1 MKKTLIISI
10 LISIILM
17 LGGSVVNA
25 TTSATLADDLYAKGE
40 KYGMTTADKVKIERY
55 LSENTVTDEQAN
67 KIMAKADE
75 AVAVMEKAG
84 VTRYNKL
91 TNAQASELKTI
102 AKEAA
107 DVIDAKLVFK
117 SGSVEIYDANGKLIE
132 TVAQNNGK
140 LAYTG
145 NNSVN
150 VVLTVSVI
158 AMIALAITV
167 GGKKLQTQ
175 NKLMQSV
182 KATISSIIVA
192 LLITGLL
199 LFGVKLFLGREI
211 ETIFTLANKVSISTN
226 FNKNTEQP
234 TIVKKEEKYTLKN
247 YPEYGTQYATIE
259 IDKIDVNLPVYF
271 GDTLD
276 VLKKGVGHSTGSYFP
291 GEGGSIVYMGH
302 NSKKVFRRFS
312 ELQIGD
318 EIKITTSYG
327 EYTYKIYDMEL
338 INETDVDKLPIQRD
352 KEILMIYTCYPFNN
366 IGYATQRYV
375 VYAELEK

>member
-1 MKKTLIISI
+1 
-10 LISIILM
+10 
-17 LGGSVVNA
+17 
-25 TTSATLADDLYAKGE
+25 
-40 KYGMTTADKVKIERY
+40 
-55 LSENTVTDEQAN
+55 
-67 KIMAKADE
+67 
-75 AVAVMEKAG
+75 
-84 VTRYNKL
+84 
-91 TNAQASELKTI
+91 
-102 AKEAA
+102 
-107 DVIDAKLVFK
+107 
-117 SGSVEIYDANGKLIE
+117 
-132 TVAQNNGK
+132 
-140 LAYTG
+140 
-145 NNSVN
+145 
-150 VVLTVSVI
+150 
-158 AMIALAITV
+158 
-167 GGKKLQTQ
+167 
-175 NKLMQSV
+175 MQSV

-199 LFGVKLFLGREI
+199 LFGVKLFFGREI

-226 FNKNTEQP
+226 SNKNTEQP

-259 IDKIDVNLPVYF
+259 IDRIDVNLPVYF
-271 GDTLD
+271 WDTLD